1 MVTAQPASRFLRPH
15 HTVSILNQLRLSR
28 IKNEML
34 LAAKKGE
41 IYHLWWH
48 PHNFGTHPQES
59 MAALQSIVVAYKSLA
74 ATYGFQSQSMNQVPW
89 ES

>member
-1 MVTAQPASRFLRPH
+1 M
-15 HTVSILNQLRLSR
+15 RLQR
-28 IKNEML
+28 IVQEMTH
-34 LAAKKGE
+34 AAKNGA

-59 MAALQSIVVAYKSLA
+59 MAALQTIVAAYQTLA
-74 ATYGFQSQSMNQVPW
+74 ATYGFQSQSMHQVPW